1 MHLWIRVES
10 ARKTFVA
17 SMTQVCPQISPN
29 MMQNEFWLLYTPK
42 ETLSNI
48 LGGTFFLQGYAKVI
62 YLEAKIFKILACSFS
77 FMYCLFISHAI
88 SFDHSYISGGVCNLS
103 CLCIHHKPQSD
114 QDWNIGYIE

>member
-1 MHLWIRVES
+1 MES

-88 SFDHSYISGGVCNLS
+88 SFDPSYISGGFCNLS

-114 QDWNIGYIE
+114 QD